1 MEDHQVSAQ
10 DSATQPAWAIA
21 VHGGAGSNPDKW
33 AEDKV
38 VARKAGVQIGPLY
51 ISLPTCDRFLGC
63 ELEFQRGSELAEAF
77 NRYKEIEE
85 QGALEDLYRKRLEAM
100 RVKRKRRDEGGT
112 LGSSS
117 QLHPREAR
125 PGGRD
130 ARVHS
135 SA

>member
-1 MEDHQVSAQ
+1 MAPTEPNIEPSVPRVPALAAPSSDGNT
-10 DSATQPAWAIA
+10 DRMQPGILDQRLLSIE
-21 VHGGAGSNPDKW
+21 AGSFLDYVERTLPAQRSLDSV
-33 AEDKV
+33 V

-100 RVKRKRRDEGGT
+100 RVKRKRR
-112 LGSSS
+112 
-117 QLHPREAR
+117 R
-125 PGGRD
+125 
-130 ARVHS
+130 
-135 SA
+135 